1 MKRSYRLLIA
11 IGLLII
17 MSTIVIF
24 TTNNER
30 VSGILL
36 SIIAAVCILI
46 ANKDTN
52 EAILKIIKRNNK
64 PPK

>member
-1 MKRSYRLLIA
+1 MKRSYRLLTA
-11 IGLLII
+11 ICLLII

-30 VSGILL
+30 VSGLLL
-36 SIIAAVCILI
+36 SIIATVCILI

-52 EAILKIIKRNNK
+52 EAILKIIKQNNK
-64 PPK
+64 PK